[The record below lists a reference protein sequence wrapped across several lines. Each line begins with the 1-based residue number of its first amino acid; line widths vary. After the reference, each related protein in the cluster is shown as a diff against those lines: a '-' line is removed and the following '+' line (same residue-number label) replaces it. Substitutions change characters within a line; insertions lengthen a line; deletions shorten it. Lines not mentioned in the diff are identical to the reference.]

1 MPSAAR
7 RAAKTAAATPG
18 FHVKPHGKR
27 TPPGCYW
34 DGWVEPAGS
43 FRRSDTHELYDAD
56 VARKQR
62 NASHRRTTNTS
73 RDAHASTMQ
82 QRRATAVR
90 SRRTQRVN
98 KARCN
103 SLLFQPGFP
112 LTDVEPV
119 GVGLLG
125 EATCDLCLWFP

>member
-56 VARKQR
+56 V
-62 NASHRRTTNTS
+62 TTNTS

-103 SLLFQPGFP
+103 SLLFQRRF
-112 LTDVEPV
+112 VHRIFR
-119 GVGLLG
+119 
-125 EATCDLCLWFP
+125 WSR